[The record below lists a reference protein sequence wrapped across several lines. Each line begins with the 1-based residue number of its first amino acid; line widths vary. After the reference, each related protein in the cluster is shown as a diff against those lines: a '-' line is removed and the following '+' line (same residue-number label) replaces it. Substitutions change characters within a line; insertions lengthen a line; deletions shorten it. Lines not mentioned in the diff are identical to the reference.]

1 MPKLND
7 PPARPGWLS
16 PLRVRAQRATF
27 LIRDHLQRRIETMKD
42 RAEAS
47 KIRAFLRAY
56 DRATASGNPAGVEL
70 FMEPASNN
78 PRAALSLPAITGVG
92 PIVFLSAWR
101 SKPPNA

>member
-1 MPKLND
+1 VPKLND

-27 LIRDHLQRRIETMKD
+27 LIRDYLQRRVETVKD

-56 DRATASGNPAGVEL
+56 DRAAANGNPAGVEL
-70 FMEPASNN
+70 SMAPAPNN
-78 PRAALSLPAITGVG
+78 LRAMLNFPAIPGVG
-92 PIVFLSAWR
+92 RIAW
-101 SKPPNA
+101 PPVW